1 MKFGY
6 VSVVGRPNVGK
17 STLINNILGIKV
29 SITSNKPQT
38 TRNNIRGIYNDE
50 ESQIVFLD
58 TPGIHK
64 PKNKLGKFLNKETYS
79 SFDETDLILFMVNA
93 EEKLGK
99 GDEFVLEKIKQEKED
114 RKVFLIINK
123 IDRIKKEELI
133 NIINE
138 YNKLYNFDE
147 IIPISAIKDIN
158 INDLMKTIKKYLPE
172 GEKVYPEDEY
182 TDKSLRF
189 LISELVREK
198 VLRKTKEEVP
208 HSVTCVVEKYEET
221 KSSIHID
228 VLIIAERDGIK
239 KILVG
244 HSGKMIKEIGI
255 DARKDIE
262 NLVGK
267 KVYLNLFVKTV
278 NNWRDRDKYL
288 KEYGYTLDNE

>member
-38 TRNNIRGIYNDE
+38 TRNNIRGIFNDE

-158 INDLMKTIKKYLPE
+158 INDLLKTIKKYLPE

-228 VLIIAERDGIK
+228 VLIIAEREGIK

>member
-158 INDLMKTIKKYLPE
+158 INDLLKTIKKYLPE

-221 KSSIHID
+221 KSSIHIA

>member
-147 IIPISAIKDIN
+147 IIPISAMKDIN
-158 INDLMKTIKKYLPE
+158 INDLMKTIKKY
-172 GEKVYPEDEY
+172 
-182 TDKSLRF
+182 
-189 LISELVREK
+189 
-198 VLRKTKEEVP
+198 
-208 HSVTCVVEKYEET
+208 
-221 KSSIHID
+221 
-228 VLIIAERDGIK
+228 
-239 KILVG
+239 
-244 HSGKMIKEIGI
+244 
-255 DARKDIE
+255 
-262 NLVGK
+262 
-267 KVYLNLFVKTV
+267 
-278 NNWRDRDKYL
+278 
-288 KEYGYTLDNE
+288 

>member
-158 INDLMKTIKKYLPE
+158 IHY
-172 GEKVYPEDEY
+172 
-182 TDKSLRF
+182 
-189 LISELVREK
+189 
-198 VLRKTKEEVP
+198 
-208 HSVTCVVEKYEET
+208 
-221 KSSIHID
+221 
-228 VLIIAERDGIK
+228 
-239 KILVG
+239 
-244 HSGKMIKEIGI
+244 
-255 DARKDIE
+255 
-262 NLVGK
+262 
-267 KVYLNLFVKTV
+267 
-278 NNWRDRDKYL
+278 
-288 KEYGYTLDNE
+288 